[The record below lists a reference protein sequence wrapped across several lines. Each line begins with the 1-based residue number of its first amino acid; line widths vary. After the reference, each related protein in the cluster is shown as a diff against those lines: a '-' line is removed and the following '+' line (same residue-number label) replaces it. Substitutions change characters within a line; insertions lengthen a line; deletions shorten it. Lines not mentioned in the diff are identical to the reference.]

1 MAGRVRIKNTHFK
14 WECKKERIVFIFV
27 LAVLSNLL
35 INYREKMKDKE
46 MEEFKELCKKGLEW
60 AKAIENKQ
68 EETIKEVQSYLENLD
83 KDDTK
88 AIVEHQEKPL
98 WSKDGMALKQ
108 PKEFWLLLGS
118 SITFENFDDS
128 CKEFIFQTEERA
140 ELERDRREVDYTM
153 KKMACESREDNDW
166 RYNDNLENLETSFI
180 TYRKIFFISKLFKI
194 NQYKSF
200 NTVYFNTEQD
210 AQKCLDHLIEKYG
223 EKRLKEIWGIK

>member
-1 MAGRVRIKNTHFK
+1 
-14 WECKKERIVFIFV
+14 
-27 LAVLSNLL
+27 
-35 INYREKMKDKE
+35 MKDKK

-60 AKAIENKQ
+60 AKAVENKR
-68 EETIKEVQSYLENLD
+68 EETIKKVQSYLENLG
-83 KDDTK
+83 KDGTK

-140 ELERDRREVDYTM
+140 ELERNRREVDYIM

-166 RYNDNLENLETSFI
+166 RFLFGTYNYIIEFSNKFNRVD
-180 TYRKIFFISKLFKI
+180 FKI
-194 NQYKSF
+194 EQTLGVQNLNQVCF
-200 NTVYFNTEQD
+200 NSNNS
-210 AQKCLDHLIEKYG
+210 AQNCLDTLLLSYG
-223 EKRLKEIWGIK
+223 EERLKEIWGIK